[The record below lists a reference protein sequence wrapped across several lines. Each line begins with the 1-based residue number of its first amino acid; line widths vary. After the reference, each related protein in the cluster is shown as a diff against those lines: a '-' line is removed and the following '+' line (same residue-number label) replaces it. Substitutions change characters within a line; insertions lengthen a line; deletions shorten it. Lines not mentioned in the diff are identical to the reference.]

1 LSRGPL
7 VAYFSMEIALE
18 PQIPTYSGGLG
29 ILAGDTIRS
38 FADLGIR
45 VVAVSLLHRQ
55 GFFEQHLDERG
66 TQTET
71 PDAWDPESVLEPVS
85 QRVSVEVEGRAIE
98 IAAWRY
104 VVDGHAGDS
113 VPVYLLDTQLP
124 GNHPDDRKLTDDLY
138 MGDDRHRL
146 RQEVVLG
153 MGGAALLQEVC
164 DEPIDRYHLN
174 EGHAALVG
182 LWHVERHLKGREGV
196 EAPAASLE
204 AAMARTRGECVF
216 TTHTPVPAGHDR
228 FDRGLATEVLGA
240 EHMKTL
246 ELIGLKGELNMT
258 ELALLCSR
266 FVNGV
271 AVRHGEISR
280 SMFPGYP
287 IRSIT
292 NGVHA
297 ATWVAPDMHALY
309 DAHIPGWPGDPFA
322 LRYATQIP
330 NAEISDA
337 HDRSKQRLLARVH
350 EITGR
355 ELDPKALTLGFARRA
370 TGYKR
375 SALIFHDVQRLEL
388 IAERHGKLQLVFAG
402 KAHPHDAEGKALI
415 GRVFEASR
423 ELAGRIEVVYLPN
436 YDMDLGLL
444 MVSGS
449 DVWLNNPTPPLE
461 ASGTSG
467 MKAAMNG
474 VPSLSIL
481 DGWWVEGC
489 VEGVTGWEIE
499 NGSVRPGDDPHR
511 IDAHHADALYR
522 KLDQVV
528 APMYFTRRDEMTEIR
543 KQAISLNGSFFNTH
557 RMALQYL
564 HEAYLPR

>member
-1 LSRGPL
+1 MPRGPR

-38 FADLGIR
+38 FSDLGIR
-45 VVAVSLLHRQ
+45 AVAVSLLHRR
-55 GFFEQHLDERG
+55 GFFRQEL
-66 TQTET
+66 TEDGGQIEK
-71 PDAWDPESVLEPVS
+71 PDAWDPESVLKPVKH
-85 QRVSVEVEGRAIE
+85 RVKVEVEGRTIQ
-98 IAAWRY
+98 IAAWQY
-104 VVDGHAGDS
+104 TVEGYAGDP
-113 VPVYLLDTQLP
+113 VQVYLLDTHLP
-124 GNHPDDRKLTDDLY
+124 ANHPDDQSLTDDLY

-146 RQEVVLG
+146 RQEIVLG
-153 MGGAALLQEVC
+153 MGGAALLEKVSK
-164 DEPIDRYHLN
+164 EPIDRYHLN

-182 LWHVERHLKGREGV
+182 LWHLERHLAGDDGHPHGPSV
-196 EAPAASLE
+196 EE
-204 AAMARTRGECVF
+204 ALQRTRDHCVF

-228 FDRGLATEVLGA
+228 FSHDLAREVLGA
-240 EHMKTL
+240 ERMATL
-246 ELIGLKGELNMT
+246 ESIGVKGELNMT

-297 ATWVAPDMHALY
+297 GTWVSPDMHDLY
-309 DAHIPGWPGDPFA
+309 DEYIPGWPGDPFA
-322 LRYATQIP
+322 LRYANQIP
-330 NAEISDA
+330 GEEVEAA
-337 HDRSKQRLLARVH
+337 HGRSKKKLLDRVR
-350 EITGR
+350 ELTGR
-355 ELDPKALTLGFARRA
+355 ELDQNALTIGFARRA

-375 SALIFHDVQRLEL
+375 SALIFQDITRLEM
-388 IAERHGKLQLVFAG
+388 IAERHGKMQLVFAG
-402 KAHPHDAEGKALI
+402 KAHPHDSEGKSLI
-415 GRVFEASR
+415 GQIFEA
-423 ELAGRIEVVYLPN
+423 GRRLRDQIEVVYLPD
-436 YDMDLGLL
+436 YDMDLGML

-499 NGSVRPGDDPHR
+499 DGAFHAGDDVER
-511 IDAHHADALYR
+511 VNAHHADALYR

-528 APMYFTRRDEMTEIR
+528 APMYFTRPDRMTHIR
-543 KQAISLNGSFFNTH
+543 RQAISLNGSFFNTH

-564 HEAYLPR
+564 HEAYLPI